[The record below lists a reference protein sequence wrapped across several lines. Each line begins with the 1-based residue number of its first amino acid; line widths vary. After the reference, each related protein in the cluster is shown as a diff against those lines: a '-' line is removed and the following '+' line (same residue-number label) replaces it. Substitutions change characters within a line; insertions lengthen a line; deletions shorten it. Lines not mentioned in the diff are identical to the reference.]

1 MGIIASGFLTAI
13 LRPFSFGGRE
23 SRVPPNIALIPVCA
37 GVFVAADDQTVIVT
51 ILPEI
56 MLDLGVQLNELDS
69 GAWTITAYLLG
80 YVAAMPLMGRV
91 SDVWGRKQMYIGAM
105 LLFIAG
111 SVGSAL
117 AGGLWWLV
125 AARVAQA
132 IGAGALVPISIAI
145 VGDLYSSGNR
155 AVPLGLVGASAE
167 AGGVIGPLWGGIIV
181 RFLDWPWVFWVNIP
195 LGLIIIVAIL
205 AMLGKSPSQ
214 RGSIDYLG
222 GALIAI
228 SLCAFTLALDRIG
241 EPDLL
246 MAVYLAGTAATLGLF
261 IARQVSIPE
270 PLLPL
275 SMFKIRPFSAANV
288 THLLIGAALIIG
300 MVTVPLMANTVHGES
315 SLEGGLRLMRMTA
328 AMAIGAVI
336 GGYACKRIDYRFPS
350 GVGLLLAALGFAMMS
365 TWGLD
370 LGQVEMTPPLIIA
383 GLGFGL
389 LIAPISL
396 AAINS
401 VTDEFRGVA
410 AAMVTAMRIVGMT
423 AGIAAIAAWGTGR
436 FADLTIGMTL
446 PLPKPGDS
454 LEESQARADLF
465 TADLIDIGLS
475 LFSNFFVFA
484 AVICVV
490 ALVPAALMAWNYMQN
505 REGEAALQERPAE
518 SQ

>member
-1 MGIIASGFLTAI
+1 
-13 LRPFSFGGRE
+13 
-23 SRVPPNIALIPVCA
+23 
-37 GVFVAADDQTVIVT
+37 
-51 ILPEI
+51 
-56 MLDLGVQLNELDS
+56 
-69 GAWTITAYLLG
+69 
-80 YVAAMPLMGRV
+80 
-91 SDVWGRKQMYIGAM
+91 
-105 LLFIAG
+105 
-111 SVGSAL
+111 
-117 AGGLWWLV
+117 
-125 AARVAQA
+125 
-132 IGAGALVPISIAI
+132 
-145 VGDLYSSGNR
+145 
-155 AVPLGLVGASAE
+155 
-167 AGGVIGPLWGGIIV
+167 
-181 RFLDWPWVFWVNIP
+181 
-195 LGLIIIVAIL
+195 
-205 AMLGKSPSQ
+205 
-214 RGSIDYLG
+214 
-222 GALIAI
+222 
-228 SLCAFTLALDRIG
+228 
-241 EPDLL
+241 
-246 MAVYLAGTAATLGLF
+246 
-261 IARQVSIPE
+261 
-270 PLLPL
+270 
-275 SMFKIRPFSAANV
+275 
-288 THLLIGAALIIG
+288 
-300 MVTVPLMANTVHGES
+300 
-315 SLEGGLRLMRMTA
+315 
-328 AMAIGAVI
+328 
-336 GGYACKRIDYRFPS
+336 
-350 GVGLLLAALGFAMMS
+350 MMS

-454 LEESQARADLF
+454 LEESQARADFF

>member
-1 MGIIASGFLTAI
+1 MFFRVL
-13 LRPFSFGGRE
+13 LRCFGRGDGRI
-23 SRVPPNIALIPVCA
+23 PPNIALIPVCA

-51 ILPEI
+51 ILPEV
-56 MLDLGVQLNELDS
+56 LLGLGVQLNELDS

-105 LLFIAG
+105 VLFILA
-111 SVGSAL
+111 SVGAAI

-145 VGDLYSSGNR
+145 VGDLYSPGNR
-155 AVPLGLVGASAE
+155 AVPLGMVGASAE
-167 AGGVIGPLWGGIIV
+167 AGGVVGPLWGGLIV
-181 RFLDWPWVFWVNIP
+181 KFLDWPWVFWVNIP
-195 LGLIIIVAIL
+195 LGLIIIFFMMT
-205 AMLGKSPSQ
+205 MLGKSRSQ
-214 RGSIDYLG
+214 GGSIDIVG
-222 GALIAI
+222 GMLIAL
-228 SLCAFTLALDRIG
+228 SLCAFTLGLDRIG

-246 MAVYLAGTAATLGLF
+246 MVVYLVVSAATIGLF
-261 IARQVSIPE
+261 IVRQLSIPE

-275 SMFKIRPFSAANV
+275 TMFKIKPFSAANI

-300 MVTVPLMANTVHGES
+300 MVTVPLMANTVQGES
-315 SLEGGLRLMRMTA
+315 ALEGGLRLMRLTA
-328 AMAIGAVI
+328 AMAVGAVV
-336 GGYACKRIDYRFPS
+336 GGYACKRLDYRIPS
-350 GVGLLLAALGFAMMS
+350 VLGLMFAATAFFMMS
-365 TWGLD
+365 TWGLEV
-370 LGQVEMTPPLIIA
+370 GQVALTAPLLI
-383 GLGFGL
+383 GGVGFGL

-401 VTDEFRGVA
+401 VASEFRGVA

-436 FADLTIGMTL
+436 FTDLTVGMSL
-446 PLPKPGDS
+446 PLPQSGDTAS
-454 LEESQARADLF
+454 ESQARADMF

-475 LFSNFFVFA
+475 LFSNFFFFA

-490 ALVPAALMAWNYMQN
+490 ALVPAAFMAWNYRQTQ
-505 REGEAALQERPAE
+505 ESEA
-518 SQ
+518 S